1 VAPGAR
7 IIPDTQLLLVVPNS
21 VKSAAFVPEKIVTG
35 VAIVMLRLALVL
47 VMVKT
52 CAVLAVPC
60 VTLPKLKLD
69 GVTLMEAVPDVPVP
83 ASPAEAVAFAP
94 TTIVAFLTPAEVGE
108 KTTVRVQVEP
118 TVSD

>member
-1 VAPGAR
+1 M
-7 IIPDTQLLLVVPNS
+7 
-21 VKSAAFVPEKIVTG
+21 KSAAFVPEKVVTG

-47 VMVKT
+47 VIVKI
-52 CAVLAVPC
+52 CAALALPC
-60 VTLPKLKLD
+60 VTLPKFQVE

-83 ASPAEAVAFAP
+83 ESPAEAVALAP

-108 KTTVRVQVEP
+108 KTTVNVQVEP